1 MYILWD
7 WNGTLLDDTEIC
19 RAALNDMLRA
29 RHLPEVDLPYFKDHF
44 AFPSRRFYEELGI
57 RVLDAEWLA
66 IAQEYHDLYHKYKTH
81 LNAETVEVLKVAR
94 AAGVGQSI
102 ISALRQDF
110 LSRET
115 HDFGIADYFDHVYG
129 VDNLDGGTKLDRAR
143 ALMALLKT
151 EGKSAPFVL
160 IGDSLHD
167 KEVADALGVQCILFG
182 GGSHSLHRLAAVAP
196 AFNTLSACL
205 NAALGGSKK

>member
-19 RAALNDMLRA
+19 RAALNEMLRA
-29 RHLPEVDLPYFKDHF
+29 RHLPEVDLTYFKDHF
-44 AFPSRRFYEELGI
+44 SFPSRRFYEELGI
-57 RVLDAEWLA
+57 RVTDDEWHG
-66 IAQEYHDLYHKYKTH
+66 IAQEFHDLYHKYKTH
-81 LNAETVEVLKVAR
+81 LNAEAVAVLKKCR
-94 AAGVGQSI
+94 EAGVGQSI

-115 HDFGIADYFDHVYG
+115 RAFGIADYFDHIYG

-143 ALMALLKT
+143 SLMALLKE
-151 EGKSAPFVL
+151 EGKTAPFVL

-167 KEVADALGVQCILFG
+167 KEVADALDISCILFG

-196 AFNTLSACL
+196 AYPTLPTCL
-205 NAALGGSKK
+205 THALEK

>member
-19 RAALNDMLRA
+19 RAALNEMLRA
-29 RHLPEVDLPYFKDHF
+29 RHLPEVDLTYFKDHF
-44 AFPSRRFYEELGI
+44 SFPSRRFYEELGI
-57 RVLDAEWLA
+57 RVTDPEWHG
-66 IAQEYHDLYHKYKTH
+66 IAQEFHDLYHKYKTH
-81 LNAETVEVLKVAR
+81 LNAETVDVLKKCR
-94 AAGVGQSI
+94 EAGVGQSI

-110 LSRET
+110 LSSET
-115 HDFGIADYFDHVYG
+115 QTFGIADYFDHIYG

-143 ALMALLKT
+143 GLMALLKE
-151 EGKSAPFVL
+151 EGKMPPFVL

-167 KEVADALGVQCILFG
+167 KEVADALGISCILFG

-196 AFNTLSACL
+196 AFPTLLDCL
-205 NAALGGSKK
+205 SYALGK